1 MLNVQPSE
9 PHFNTVE
16 TEPNLSHVLKNDTAK
31 DGGTLVVDIE
41 TPHPAA
47 NKMITMDNGTIVCP
61 EMFSSFTN
69 VYYFTTIVTT
79 AIGYGSQFTD
89 TDNGRIFLIVFALVA
104 IPYTQFMIS
113 RLTLALQ
120 MLAEKLS
127 YYMYEKSISHLGIR
141 ETFILVG
148 IFGYFTVMI
157 VLVIPVIF
165 IFKTAEGWEPLTG
178 Q

>member
-1 MLNVQPSE
+1 
-9 PHFNTVE
+9 
-16 TEPNLSHVLKNDTAK
+16 
-31 DGGTLVVDIE
+31 
-41 TPHPAA
+41 
-47 NKMITMDNGTIVCP
+47 MDNGTIVCP

-178 Q
+178 QLAISLAPAGAR

>member
-1 MLNVQPSE
+1 M
-9 PHFNTVE
+9 
-16 TEPNLSHVLKNDTAK
+16 
-31 DGGTLVVDIE
+31 DIE

-178 Q
+178 QLVDH